1 MKNGSYLCVC
11 LNPVIQN
18 TLLYERLDLGEVN
31 RTAEYRVDAS
41 GKGLNV
47 ARVLEQS
54 GREATYLCQLGGPT
68 KPWFLAMCEAD
79 RVGVRWAESNSDI
92 RICTTVID
100 RSGGGAAGAAATELV
115 QEARP
120 VSEGTAERVL
130 AEYAS
135 ALRGSDTVIFSGTKA
150 PGFPSDMIPRM
161 ARMAAEANLALV
173 LDIKGADLEAGLP
186 FRPLVAKPNLEEL
199 MQTYAPEMLVSARDG
214 RVPDEDALR
223 DLVASVGAEY
233 EEKWGTSLVVTR
245 GARSTLY
252 WERGSLR
259 KYQGAA
265 VEALNPIGSGDS
277 FTAGLAATLAE
288 GGSLAEAVAEGSRLG
303 ALNALQLKPGSIA

>member
-1 MKNGSYLCVC
+1 MNIGRYLCVC

-18 TLLYERLDLGEVN
+18 TLLYERLDAGEVN
-31 RTAEYRVDAS
+31 RTADYRVDAS
-41 GKGLNV
+41 GKGLNA
-47 ARVLEQS
+47 ARVLAQT

-68 KPWFLAMCEAD
+68 RDWFLAMCDAD
-79 RVGVRWAESNSDI
+79 RVSVRWAESNSDI

-100 RSGGGAAGAAATELV
+100 RSRGRATELV

-130 AEYAS
+130 AEYEA
-135 ALRGSDTVIFSGTKA
+135 ALADADMVLFSGTKA
-150 PGFPSDMIPRM
+150 PGLPADMIPRM
-161 ARMAAEANLALV
+161 ARMAAESGKALV
-173 LDIKGADLEAGLP
+173 LDIKGADLESSLP

-199 MQTYAPEMLVSARDG
+199 LQTYAPELARAMREGAAMDEGALHDLVS
-214 RVPDEDALR
+214 
-223 DLVASVGAEY
+223 SVGADY
-233 EEKWGTSLVVTR
+233 ESRWGTRLVVTR
-245 GARSTLY
+245 GARPTLY
-252 WERGSLR
+252 WEAGSLR
-259 KYQGAA
+259 EHRGEA

-303 ALNALQLKPGSIA
+303 ALNALQLKPGSIR